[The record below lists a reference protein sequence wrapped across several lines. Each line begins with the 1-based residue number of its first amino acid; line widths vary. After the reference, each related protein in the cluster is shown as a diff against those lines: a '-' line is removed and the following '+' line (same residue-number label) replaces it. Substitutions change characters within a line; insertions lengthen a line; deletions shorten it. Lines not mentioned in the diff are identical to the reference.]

1 MKRMLSTSLGGIV
14 AFSVVAS
21 VHAGGA
27 GPLINLE
34 FRPSFQSVNVGSVVS
49 IGIYA
54 SSTFATRTLSSY
66 DLIFSWDPTF
76 LQLTGLDNTGA
87 VPMAA
92 NAFYNAAATGGIN
105 ESIPPA
111 DGTGMVTGF
120 AIPMPINAPVA
131 TTSGI
136 LLTTLKFNALA
147 LTPSTPLTILSS
159 AGTPTKFS
167 MVVDGEVPNLD
178 VTGSFSNAAVQI
190 VPAPATGACM
200 LLGALAL
207 GRRRR

>member
-1 MKRMLSTSLGGIV
+1 MKCELSKSVGAV
-14 AFSVVAS
+14 AALMIAS
-21 VHAGGA
+21 VAQAGGT

-49 IGIYA
+49 IGVYA
-54 SSTFATRTLSSY
+54 STAISTRSLASY

-76 LQLTGLDNTGA
+76 LQLTGVDNVGA

-92 NAFYNAAATGGIN
+92 NTFFNAAATGGIN
-105 ESIPPA
+105 ESVPPA
-111 DGTGMVTGF
+111 DGTGMLTGF
-120 AIPMPINAPVA
+120 AIPGPANAPVA
-131 TTSGI
+131 TTTGI

-147 LTPSTPLTILSS
+147 LTPSTPLTILTS

-167 MVVDGEVPNLD
+167 MVVDGQEANLD
-178 VTGSFSNAAVQI
+178 VTGTFSNAAVQI
-190 VPAPATGACM
+190 VPAPAAGAG
-200 LLGALAL
+200 LLIGVLAL